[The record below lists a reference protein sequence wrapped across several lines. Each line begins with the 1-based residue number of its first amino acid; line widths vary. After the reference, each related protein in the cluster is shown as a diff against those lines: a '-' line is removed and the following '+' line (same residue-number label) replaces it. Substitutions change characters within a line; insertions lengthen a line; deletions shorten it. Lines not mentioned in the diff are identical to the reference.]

1 MKKFLLSIFAVM
13 LAVFSVQAETKTYTY
28 DFSKNTNWVTTKG
41 GSTAV
46 ATGSG
51 NKLNAFYDKATGDV
65 FNAGGKGYFN
75 SGYFLWGKSG
85 AYIELP
91 TYSGEK
97 ITKVTAKSS
106 SGVSANVTVG
116 VYNGTTSVVKAV
128 KWAKSTSY
136 DYDIPDA
143 YQSSV
148 LRLQVANSYNAQIVS
163 ITITTETI
171 GEGGGETVVDVA
183 EPTFTPAS
191 GTTFEDELDITI
203 VAEDGLTVHCSTDNK
218 ESYTVGNA
226 VKIAESTTIYAY
238 TEDADGNQS
247 DVVSATYTKI
257 EPKTIAEVIAA
268 GVGNAMT
275 RGTVVATYSRGFL
288 LGDGTGYILVYQ
300 GSDKGIVAGEVV
312 TVSGAT
318 SEYGGLLQF
327 GTSPVVEKTGTAKV
341 EHPNVTT
348 MDAAAM
354 DAYLAKPSVQYVEYT
369 GTLSV
374 DTEKGYYNVAI
385 DGAKTAVGSISY
397 PKAGIVEAED
407 GDVVKVTGYT
417 IGVSNSSGSPK
428 YVNTMAVSV
437 EVVEGGATDPE
448 EPETPEIPE
457 EPETPGLVTAPCY
470 VKVTSAPADWSGKYL
485 IVYEDGAD
493 AYVFK
498 ALEAAN
504 NYVDATIENGVI
516 LATEELNSVAVELA
530 PMNGGYS
537 VKTSAG
543 YISGAK
549 DKNKLDFNATT
560 AQLNSVE
567 FVDGEGVKI
576 TSNTSV
582 FRFNSA
588 KDNLRFRY
596 FKSSTFESQKPIQ
609 LYKYTEPAASQS
621 YTLSV
626 SAAGWATL
634 YLDFNA
640 EIPAFEG
647 EDAGAYIVKAS
658 GINDG
663 YITLTP
669 VTGVL
674 PANTGI
680 IVKAAEND
688 YNFVASTGAA
698 ADVTGNLLSGTTKDT
713 VIESAVYVLGI
724 KDGVVGLYTATTNG
738 YAEGTFLNN
747 ANKAYLPKTAGMSAA
762 SYSFRFGEGTT
773 AIENV
778 EVENEVKTIYD
789 LTGRRVEEVTAPGI
803 YIINGKKVLVK

>member
-1 MKKFLLSIFAVM
+1 MNKFLLSIFAVM
-13 LAVFSVQAETKTYTY
+13 LAVFSVQAEEVSGTITFKTSGSDSNTAANANNFVSGQVTNNGGFTLSCTATNNCYTG
-28 DFSKNTNWVTTKG
+28 KNGLKM
-41 GSTAV
+41 
-46 ATGSG
+46 
-51 NKLNAFYDKATGDV
+51 
-65 FNAGGKGYFN
+65 
-75 SGYFLWGKSG
+75 
-85 AYIELP
+85 
-91 TYSGEK
+91 
-97 ITKVTAKSS
+97 SS
-106 SGVSANVTVG
+106 SKASGSFALNLGGTYNVKAITVNA
-116 VYNGTTSVVKAV
+116 VKYSNDAAKLSVNGATAMSLTTSLANYTFDVNKE
-128 KWAKSTSY
+128 
-136 DYDIPDA
+136 I
-143 YQSSV
+143 SSIKV
-148 LRLQVANSYNAQIVS
+148 DMTKRGYIAS
-163 ITITTETI
+163 ITIVYEVA

-203 VAEDGLTVHCSTDNK
+203 VAEDGLTVHYSTDNK

-226 VKIAESTTIYAY
+226 VKITESTTIYAY

-327 GTSPVVEKTGTAKV
+327 GTSPVVEKTGTTEV
-341 EHPNVTT
+341 VVHPNVIT
-348 MDAAAM
+348 MDGAAM
-354 DAYLAKPSVQYVEYT
+354 DAYLSAQSIQYVEYT
-369 GTLSV
+369 GTLTVS
-374 DTEKGYYNVAI
+374 GSYYNVAV
-385 DGAKTAVGSISY
+385 DGAATALGSIQY
-397 PKAGIVEAED
+397 PKTNFVVAES

-457 EPETPGLVTAPCY
+457 EPETPGSVTAPCY

-485 IVYEDGAD
+485 IVYEDGTD

-498 ALEAAN
+498 ALESAN
-504 NYVDATIENGVI
+504 NYVAATIENGVI

-543 YISGAK
+543 YISGTTNN
-549 DKNKLDFNATT
+549 NKLNFNATT

-596 FKSSTFESQKPIQ
+596 FKSSSYTSQKSVQ
-609 LYKYTEPAASQS
+609 LYKYTEPAASQY
-621 YTLSV
+621 YTLTV
-626 SAAGWATL
+626 TDAGWATL
-634 YLDFNA
+634 YLDFA
-640 EIPAFEG
+640 AAIPAEV
-647 EDAGAYIVKAS
+647 EAYTVTKV
-658 GINDG
+658 NNG
-663 YITLTP
+663 YVTLTQ
-669 VTGVL
+669 VEGVL

-680 IVKAAEND
+680 IVKADEDD

-713 VIESAVYVLGI
+713 VIESAAYVLGI
-724 KDGVVGLYTATTNG
+724 KDGIVGLYTATTNG

-747 ANKAYLPKTAGMSAA
+747 ANKAYLPASVVPAEAQGAA
-762 SYSFRFGEGTT
+762 SFSFRFPGTT
-773 AIENV
+773 GIEEVATENV
-778 EVENEVKTIYD
+778 EVKTIYD
-789 LTGRRVEEVTAPGI
+789 LTGRRVEAITAPGI
-803 YIINGKKVLVK
+803 YIVNGVKRVVR

>member
-13 LAVFSVQAETKTYTY
+13 LAVFSVQAEEVTKSVTFSNYTAGKQY
-28 DFSKNTNWVTTKG
+28 ADNEKHDLGDGLVIYTTKCHFTTQLRIYSS
-41 GSTAV
+41 STNNGYVVSDALPG
-46 ATGSG
+46 TIT
-51 NKLNAFYDKATGDV
+51 KMT
-65 FNAGGKGYFN
+65 FNAGYKADKLDIYGSN
-75 SGYFLWGKSG
+75 DG
-85 AYIELP
+85 ANW
-91 TYSGEK
+91 
-97 ITKVTAKSS
+97 TKV
-106 SGVSANVTVG
+106 GQVDVT
-116 VYNGTTSVVKAV
+116 
-128 KWAKSTSY
+128 STSY
-136 DYDIPDA
+136 KDY
-143 YQSSV
+143 SF
-148 LRLQVANSYNAQIVS
+148 NFTGSYNRFKLDVSGDQQIRIAKMSVTYTKS
-163 ITITTETI
+163 T

-203 VAEDGLTVHCSTDNK
+203 VAEDGLTVHYSTDEEKTYTEGNSVNIK
-218 ESYTVGNA
+218 ETTTV
-226 VKIAESTTIYAY
+226 YAY
-238 TEDADGNQS
+238 AEDADGNKS
-247 DVVSATYTKI
+247 DVVSATYTKV
-257 EPKTIAEVIAA
+257 ELKTIAEVLAA
-268 GVGNAMT
+268 GVIGNAMT

-288 LGDGTGYILVYQ
+288 LSDGTGYILVYQ

-318 SEYGGLLQF
+318 NEYGGLLQF
-327 GTSPVVEKTGTAKV
+327 GTSPVVEKTGTTEV
-341 EHPNVTT
+341 VVHPNVIT
-348 MDAAAM
+348 MDGAAM
-354 DAYLAKPSVQYVEYT
+354 DAYLSAQSIQYVEYT
-369 GTLSV
+369 GTLTVS
-374 DTEKGYYNVAI
+374 GSYYNIAV
-385 DGAKTAVGSISY
+385 DGASTAIGSIQY
-397 PKAGIVEAED
+397 PKENVVTAES
-407 GDVVKVTGYT
+407 GETVKVTGYT
-417 IGVSNSSGSPK
+417 IGVSSSK
-428 YVNTMAVSV
+428 YVNTMAVKV

-457 EPETPGLVTAPCY
+457 EPETPGSVTAPCY

-504 NYVDATIENGVI
+504 NYVDATIENCVI

-543 YISGAK
+543 YISGTNNS
-549 DKNKLDFNATT
+549 NKLNFNATT

-658 GINDG
+658 GINDC

-713 VIESAVYVLGI
+713 VIESAAYVLGI

-738 YAEGTFLNN
+738 YTEGTFLNN

-773 AIENV
+773 GIEQITDNREQSTV
-778 EVENEVKTIYD
+778 IYD
-789 LTGRRVEEVTAPGI
+789 LTGRRVEEITAPGV
-803 YIINGKKVLVK
+803 YIVGGKKVLVK